1 MDNKKENI
9 TGIKLRRCR
18 KNCSL
23 SQQQVADTLGINRTT
38 YTYYESGRFE
48 PSLTTISKLAQI
60 FCVDVSQL
68 LPSEAPESPL
78 SDTTQEIINPIYSLT
93 KDEQNLILA
102 FRCLNNE
109 EKANILNE
117 ITKISDNKQ

>member
-1 MDNKKENI
+1 MDNQKENI

-18 KNCSL
+18 KNCGL

-68 LPSEAPESPL
+68 LPREAPASQL
-78 SDTTQEIINPIYSLT
+78 KDATQDIINPIYSLT
-93 KDEQNLILA
+93 KDEQNLLLA
-102 FRCLNNE
+102 FRLLNDT
-109 EKANILNE
+109 EKSKILDE
-117 ITKISDNKQ
+117 ITNMSDNRQ

>member
-9 TGIKLRRCR
+9 LGIKLRRCR
-18 KNCSL
+18 KNCNL

-102 FRCLNNE
+102 FRLLDDSV
-109 EKANILNE
+109 KSKILDE
-117 ITKISDNKQ
+117 VTKMSDNKQ